1 MEGTVRK
8 LFPGGNTSI
17 GFYNL
22 FDYIIPENTN
32 RIFCLKGGPGV
43 GKSSMM
49 KKIAK
54 EFIEKGYDVE
64 LFYCSSDPSS
74 LDGIVIKQLGV
85 VFLDGT
91 APHIVDPKNP
101 GAIDEIVNLGEY
113 WNLKE
118 IEENKD
124 AIVACSK
131 DMSHSFKR
139 TYKFLSA
146 AEPIYRDIEEKYSGC
161 MDFGKVNLVTSNLI
175 EEIFKDIKSSD
186 EYKPVRHLF
195 GTAITPIGHIDYTD
209 SMLVNAKK
217 VYYLSGE
224 IGTGKTT
231 LLKKVFEKAVEKGM
245 SVEVYHYP
253 LIPEKI
259 ETVLI
264 NDLGIAITTSSI
276 FKDEETI
283 DLNKFVDEFK
293 LSPYK
298 EEMEF
303 DKKLLD
309 ELINYA
315 ISNLKR
321 AKTKHDVMESYYVPN
336 MRFDDIDKLKDEL
349 IDRILAYEDK

>member
-1 MEGTVRK
+1 MEGIVRK

-17 GFYNL
+17 GSYPL
-22 FDYIIPENTN
+22 FEYIIPENVN
-32 RIFCLKGGPGV
+32 KIFCLKGGPGV

-49 KKIAK
+49 KKISK

-64 LFYCSSDPSS
+64 LFYCTSDPSS
-74 LDGIVIKQLGV
+74 LDGIVIKDLGA

-101 GAIDEIVNLGEY
+101 GAIDEIINLGEY
-113 WNLKE
+113 WNLKG
-118 IEENKD
+118 IEQNREE
-124 AIVACSK
+124 IVACNK
-131 DMSHSFKR
+131 DISNSFKR
-139 TYKFLSA
+139 AYKFLSA
-146 AEPIYRDIEEKYSGC
+146 AEPIYRDIEEKYSDC
-161 MDFGKVNLVTSNLI
+161 MDFGKVNLLTSNLI

-186 EYKPVRHLF
+186 VYKPIRHLF
-195 GTAITPIGHIDYTD
+195 GTAITPIGHIDYAD

-231 LLKKVFEKAVEKGM
+231 LLKKVSEKAVEKGM

-264 NDLGIAITTSSI
+264 KDLGIAITTSSI

-283 DLNKFVDEFK
+283 DLNKFVDEIK

-298 EEMEF
+298 EEVKF

-315 ISNLKR
+315 ILNLKR
-321 AKTKHDVMESYYVPN
+321 AKSKHDIIESYYVPN

-349 IDRILAYEDK
+349 ISRILTYKEK